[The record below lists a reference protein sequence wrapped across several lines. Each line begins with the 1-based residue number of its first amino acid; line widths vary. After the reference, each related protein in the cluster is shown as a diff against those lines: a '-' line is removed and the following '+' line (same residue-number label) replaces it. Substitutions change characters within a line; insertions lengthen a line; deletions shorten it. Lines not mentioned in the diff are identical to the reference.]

1 MTKKLKEEE
10 KVKLGRKKIQ
20 IDYRQVEAL
29 GAIMCSKKEIAAVL
43 GCCVDTLD
51 NDPHFSE
58 HYEIGKEKGKMS
70 LRRMQFELAKKNANM
85 AIWLGKQILGQ
96 SDQLEITAKDM
107 PNIQILSNVPKIE
120 EKKEGD
126 IIDYDGG
133 EETKSVE

>member
-1 MTKKLKEEE
+1 MTRKLKEEE

-29 GAIMCSKKEIAAVL
+29 GSIMCSKKEIAAVL
-43 GCCVDTLD
+43 GCSVDTLD
-51 NDPHFSE
+51 RDPNFEE
-58 HYEIGKEKGKMS
+58 HYESGKSKGKMS

-96 SDQLEITAKDM
+96 SDQLEISTKDM

-126 IIDYDGG
+126 IIEYDGG